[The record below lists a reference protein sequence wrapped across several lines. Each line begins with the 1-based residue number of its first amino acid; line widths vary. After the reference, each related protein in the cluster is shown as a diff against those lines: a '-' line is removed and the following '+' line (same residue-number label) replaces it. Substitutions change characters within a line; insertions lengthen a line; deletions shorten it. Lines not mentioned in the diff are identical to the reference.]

1 MDSATTQ
8 NTTPSLEA
16 IAPTVARLR
25 SLVHLSIQDQW
36 RSHLGDLEAVPD
48 ANTAQTWPVVSLNDR
63 GHIAWDRGRKV
74 LWLAQRLTVP
84 IAIGVKPLPIAEAYG
99 LAGWT
104 MALDLCWWAEDAQ
117 IFVNGA
123 LAQPGDLFDAFCQL
137 PLGTAQPGA
146 VLDLAIRLESPGHDD
161 GALVRSQWQFRAPET
176 AIADPGLLA
185 AELVTI
191 ATYLDRPLDDPDRP
205 EPETLMDAIAAIAW
219 EALPNREIFDQSLQG
234 CRDRLLAAGW
244 GTFLRQRTL
253 RPVGHAHLDMAWLWP
268 LADTWTAAERTFTS
282 VLNLLDEFPE
292 ATFCHSSPALF
303 EWLEI
308 NRPELFERLQDA
320 IAAGRFEIA
329 AGLWVEPELNYIG
342 PEAIARQILYGQ
354 RYSQTKFKDQDGNPI
369 EQRIAW
375 LPDTFGFCQQLPQFL
390 KLGGIDYFCT
400 QKLRWNDTTSF
411 PHGAFWWVAPD
422 GTRVLGLTLPPIGTD
437 TDAIAMATHGA
448 DWEAQTGLRESLW
461 LPGMGDHGGG
471 PTRQMLQTA
480 RRWAAS
486 DLFPRVEWGTALAY
500 GDRVQTS
507 PLAAQFPEWQ
517 TELYL
522 EFHRGCYTTYGRQK
536 LANRHTES
544 LLYGAEL
551 WMSLSA
557 IAQEF
562 IETQSEQ
569 KEAELNRDC
578 ADLEAAWKKVL
589 LNQFHDILP
598 GSAIPAAYEDA
609 DRDWAIA
616 TNLGQKV
623 LDRALNRLA
632 SLIDRPTPPQPDAI
646 AHVLFNGLGR
656 DLPAVVALPVPKG
669 GPWRAVTQVKNENLP
684 CLSQPHRDRAGQDH
698 LLVAVPKIPG
708 LGYGLVWL
716 IPEAETAEI
725 GPNSSAVRSHETEN
739 AFYLENEHLRI
750 AIDRQTGHLIELW
763 ELPRDR
769 QVLAAPS
776 NVLETFRD
784 RGQYWDAWNIDPNY
798 EQHPLAPPKCRAVTW
813 GDRGPA
819 RCEVRVT
826 YRFGQSDIEQTYR
839 LDAHGQRLDIHTRA
853 HWRETHVLL
862 KAAFHWADQPD
873 RATYETP
880 AGAIARPTV
889 PQTDAERAQWEVPG
903 LRWGDLS
910 GDRGGVSILAIGKHG
925 YDARPGR
932 MRLSL
937 LRGSVWPD
945 PNADRG
951 DTEFI
956 YGLFPHGGDWRTGT
970 VAQALDL
977 DQPIRA
983 IALPTAPSASNSPLP
998 PEASLLTIAPANLI
1012 TLALKPSED
1021 APHRW
1026 IWRGHD
1032 ATGQGG
1038 TLQLGG
1044 WLGQRLT
1051 LGDRLNLLE
1060 APLDAAQGDDGDRAI
1075 VRPWEIVTRALE
1087 MP

>member
-1 MDSATTQ
+1 MDAVTRP
-8 NTTPSLEA
+8 TPVLDA
-16 IAPTVARLR
+16 IAPTVSRLR
-25 SLVHLSIQDQW
+25 SLVQVSVQDQW
-36 RSHLGDLEAVPD
+36 RSRLGDLEAGAVPD
-48 ANTAQTWPVVSLNDR
+48 VLAAQSWPVASLNDR
-63 GHIAWDRGRKV
+63 GHIAWERGRTV

-84 IAIGVKPLPIAEAYG
+84 TAIGAKPLPIGDAYD
-99 LAGWT
+99 LTNWT

-117 IFVNGA
+117 IFVNGVPVQA
-123 LAQPGDLFDAFCQL
+123 GDLFDAFCQL
-137 PLGTAQPGA
+137 PLGTAQPGET
-146 VLDLAIRLESPGHDD
+146 LDLAIRLESPGHDN
-161 GALVRSQWQFRAPET
+161 GALVRSQWRFSAPDL
-176 AIADPGLLA
+176 AIADPGQVA
-185 AELVTI
+185 AELVMI
-191 ATYLDRPLDDPDRP
+191 ATYLDRPLDDPSRP

-219 EALPNREIFDQSLQG
+219 EDLPNREIFDHSLQG

-244 GTFLRQRTL
+244 GSFLKGRTL
-253 RPVGHAHLDMAWLWP
+253 WPVGHAHLDMAWLWP
-268 LADTWTAAERTFTS
+268 LADTWQAAERTFTS

-303 EWLEI
+303 EWLETH
-308 NRPELFERLQDA
+308 RPELFERLRGA
-320 IAAGRFEIA
+320 IAAGRFEVA

-354 RYSQTKFKDQDGNPI
+354 RYSQIAFKDHQNNPI
-369 EQRIAW
+369 DQRIAW

-400 QKLRWNDTTSF
+400 QKLRWNDTTAF
-411 PHGAFWWVAPD
+411 PHGAFWWIAPD
-422 GTRVLGLTLPPIGTD
+422 GSRVLGLTLPPIGTD

-448 DWEAQTGLRESLW
+448 DWEAQTGLRDSLW

-471 PTRQMLQTA
+471 PTREMLQTA
-480 RRWAAS
+480 RRWAES

-500 GDRVQTS
+500 GDRVRTS

-536 LANRHTES
+536 IANRRTES

-551 WMSLSA
+551 WMGLAA
-557 IAQEF
+557 IAQDV
-562 IETQSEQ
+562 IEPQSDRE
-569 KEAELNRDC
+569 EALTRDR
-578 ADLEAAWKKVL
+578 ADLETAWKKVL

-598 GSAIPAAYEDA
+598 GSAIPEAYEDA
-609 DRDWAIA
+609 DRDWAI
-616 TNLGQKV
+616 TTHLGQTV
-623 LDRALNRLA
+623 LDRALIQLA
-632 SLIDRPTPPQPDAI
+632 GLIERPTPPHPAAI
-646 AHVLFNGLGR
+646 AHLLFNGLGGDR
-656 DLPAVVALPVPKG
+656 AAVVALPVPHS
-669 GPWRAVTQVKNENLP
+669 GPWRAVTHNNLP
-684 CLSQPHRDRAGQDH
+684 CLSQPHRDRDRADQDQ
-698 LLVAVPKIPG
+698 LLVAVPNIPAF
-708 LGYGLVWL
+708 GYGVVWL
-716 IPEAETAEI
+716 MPEAKTADI
-725 GPNSSAVRSHETEN
+725 DQNPQAVLSNETEN
-739 AFYLENEHLRI
+739 AFYLENEHLRVT
-750 AIDRQTGHLIELW
+750 IDRQTGQLIELW
-763 ELPRDR
+763 DLARDR

-776 NVLETFRD
+776 NVLEAFRD
-784 RGQYWDAWNIDPNY
+784 RGQYWDAWNIDPAY
-798 EQHPLAPPKCRAVTW
+798 EQHPLEPPKCRAVTW

-819 RCEVRVT
+819 RSEICVT
-826 YRFGQSDIEQTYR
+826 YHFGESDIEQTYR
-839 LDAHGQRLDIHTRA
+839 LDAHSQRLDVHTRA
-853 HWRETHVLL
+853 HWQETHVLL

-910 GDRGGVSILAIGKHG
+910 GDRGGVSLLAIGKHG

-951 DTEFI
+951 DTAFI
-956 YGLFPHGGDWRTGT
+956 YGLFPHGGDWRTAGT

-983 IALPTAPSASNSPLP
+983 IALPEDDRSGPTPLP
-998 PEASLLTIAPANLI
+998 PATSLLTIAPANLV
-1012 TLALKPSED
+1012 TLALKPSEE

-1038 TLQLGG
+1038 KLQLGG

-1060 APLDAAQGDDGDRAI
+1060 APLDTTQGDGGDRAI

-1087 MP
+1087 RS